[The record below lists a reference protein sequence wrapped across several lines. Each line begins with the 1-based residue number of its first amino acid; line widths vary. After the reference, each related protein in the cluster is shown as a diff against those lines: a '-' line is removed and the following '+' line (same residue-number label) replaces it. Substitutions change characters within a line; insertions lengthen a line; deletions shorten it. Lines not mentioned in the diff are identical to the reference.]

1 MIDNATFTL
10 RPIAKAAFVAGYA
23 GLLPQV
29 IAAAMV
35 LSGMEY
41 RWTGLAAAYGY
52 AAFIFSF
59 LGGMWWGLAVTTRN
73 NDVSANGIFALAVA
87 PSLLSLATYLPWI
100 WGWEWPGPSLAWLG
114 IFLMLS
120 PLADRWLSSRCALPP
135 GWMKLRWHLS
145 IGLGGITLF
154 LAAFA

>member
-1 MIDNATFTL
+1 MTDSATFTL
-10 RPIAKAAFVAGYA
+10 GPIPKAAFIAGYA

-29 IAAAMV
+29 LAAAMV

-59 LGGMWWGLAVTTRN
+59 LGGMWWGLGVTTRKD
-73 NDVSANGIFALAVA
+73 DVSANGIFALAVA
-87 PSLLSLATYLPWI
+87 PSLLALATYLPWI
-100 WGWEWPGPSLAWLG
+100 WGWEWPGPSMAWLG
-114 IFLMLS
+114 IFLLLS
-120 PLADRWLSSRCALPP
+120 PLGDRWLSSRCALPP

-145 IGLGGITLF
+145 IGLGGLTLF
-154 LAAFA
+154 LALFA

>member
-10 RPIAKAAFVAGYA
+10 RPIPKAAFVAGYA

-35 LSGMEY
+35 LSEMEY

-59 LGGMWWGLAVTTRN
+59 LGGMWWGLGITTRN
-73 NDVSANGIFALAVA
+73 NDVSVNGIFALAVA

-120 PLADRWLSSRCALPP
+120 PLVDRWLSSRCALPP

>member
-1 MIDNATFTL
+1 MTVNATFTL
-10 RPIAKAAFVAGYA
+10 RPLPKAAFVAGYA

-29 IAAAMV
+29 IAAVMV

-73 NDVSANGIFALAVA
+73 NDVSVNGIFALAVA

>member
-1 MIDNATFTL
+1 MTDNVTFTL
-10 RPIAKAAFVAGYA
+10 RPLPKAAFVAGYA

-73 NDVSANGIFALAVA
+73 NYVSANGIFALAVA

-100 WGWEWPGPSLAWLG
+100 WGWEWPGPSPGAG
-114 IFLMLS
+114 I
-120 PLADRWLSSRCALPP
+120 LP
-135 GWMKLRWHLS
+135 
-145 IGLGGITLF
+145 
-154 LAAFA
+154 

>member
-1 MIDNATFTL
+1 MTDNATLTL
-10 RPIAKAAFVAGYA
+10 RPLPKAAFVAGYA

-41 RWTGLAAAYGY
+41 RWTALAAAYGY
-52 AAFIFSF
+52 VAFIFSF
-59 LGGMWWGLAVTTRN
+59 LGGMWWGLAVTSRN
-73 NDVSANGIFALAVA
+73 NDVSVNGIFALAVA

>member
-1 MIDNATFTL
+1 MTDNATLTL
-10 RPIAKAAFVAGYA
+10 RPLPKAAFVAGYA

-29 IAAAMV
+29 IAAVMV

-52 AAFIFSF
+52 AAFILSF

>member
-1 MIDNATFTL
+1 MTDNATFTL
-10 RPIAKAAFVAGYA
+10 RPIPKAAFVAGYA

-29 IAAAMV
+29 IAAVMV

-41 RWTGLAAAYGY
+41 RWIGLAAAYGY
-52 AAFIFSF
+52 AAFILSF

-120 PLADRWLSSRCALPP
+120 PLADRWLSSRCVLPP

>member
-1 MIDNATFTL
+1 MTDNATFTL
-10 RPIAKAAFVAGYA
+10 RPIPKAALVAGYA

-52 AAFIFSF
+52 AASIFSF

-73 NDVSANGIFALAVA
+73 NDVSANGMFALAVA

-120 PLADRWLSSRCALPP
+120 PLADRWLSSRCALPS

>member
-1 MIDNATFTL
+1 MAHNATFTL
-10 RPIAKAAFVAGYA
+10 RPLPKAAFVAGYA

-73 NDVSANGIFALAVA
+73 NDTAANEIFALAVA
-87 PSLLSLATYLPWI
+87 PSLLSLVTYLPWI

-120 PLADRWLSSRCALPP
+120 PLGDRWLSSRCALPL
-135 GWMKLRWHLS
+135 GWMKLRWRLS

>member
-1 MIDNATFTL
+1 
-10 RPIAKAAFVAGYA
+10 
-23 GLLPQV
+23 
-29 IAAAMV
+29 
-35 LSGMEY
+35 MEY

-52 AAFIFSF
+52 AAFILSF

-135 GWMKLRWHLS
+135 GWMNLRWHLS

>member
-1 MIDNATFTL
+1 MTDNATLTL
-10 RPIAKAAFVAGYA
+10 RPLPKAAFVAGYA

-73 NDVSANGIFALAVA
+73 NDVSVNGIFALAVA

-120 PLADRWLSSRCALPP
+120 PLADRWLSSRCVLPP

>member
-1 MIDNATFTL
+1 MIDSATFTL
-10 RPIAKAAFVAGYA
+10 RPIPKEAFVAGYA

-59 LGGMWWGLAVTTRN
+59 LGGMWWGIAVTTRN
-73 NDVSANGIFALAVA
+73 NDVSVNGIFALAVA

-100 WGWEWPGPSLAWLG
+100 WGWEWPGPSLVWLG

-154 LAAFA
+154 LAVFA

>member
-1 MIDNATFTL
+1 MTDTATFTV
-10 RPIAKAAFVAGYA
+10 RPIPKAAFIAGYA
-23 GLLPQV
+23 GLLPQA

-35 LSGMEY
+35 LSGSEY
-41 RWTGLAAAYGY
+41 QWTGLALAYGY

-59 LGGMWWGLAVTTRN
+59 LGGMWWGLGASTRN
-73 NDVSANGIFALAVA
+73 NDASANGIFALAVA
-87 PSLLSLATYLPWI
+87 PSLLSFATYLPWI
-100 WGWEWPGPSLAWLG
+100 WGLTWPGPSLAWLG

>member
-1 MIDNATFTL
+1 MTDNATLTL
-10 RPIAKAAFVAGYA
+10 RPIPKAAFVAGYA

-41 RWTGLAAAYGY
+41 RWTALAAAYGY
-52 AAFIFSF
+52 VAFIFSF
-59 LGGMWWGLAVTTRN
+59 LGGMWWGLAVTSRN
-73 NDVSANGIFALAVA
+73 NDVSVNGIFALAVA

>member
-1 MIDNATFTL
+1 MTDNATCTL
-10 RPIAKAAFVAGYA
+10 RPLPKAAFVAGYA

-29 IAAAMV
+29 IAAVMV

-73 NDVSANGIFALAVA
+73 NDVSVNGIFALAVA